1 MSYRVNT
8 VRLMGGKGLLLT
20 ALLVMGLV
28 LYPLVA
34 ISQIGGARGSS
45 TGAPITSLLNEQT
58 CTAPDCHDDGEVNSG
73 SGSVVIEAPMQYT
86 PGQAV
91 AFKVRVEED
100 GRQTFG
106 FQAAVKAISDTM
118 DFHNHVGTLEVVDA
132 VITRIVVGNYVTHT
146 EDGIGQ
152 NEWMVR
158 WVAPAD
164 ETRPV
169 TIYAAGNA
177 ANGDGEDRGDHIYT
191 TSWTMTPNTPTA
203 IEEEPTPEAFTLDRA
218 YPNPFSTATTIR
230 YTLRRAAPVT
240 LSVYDALGR
249 RVRVLD
255 QGRQAA
261 GTHTVHLEA
270 EGLSAWLYLYE
281 LRTPEARETRPMMVM
296 R

>member
-1 MSYRVNT
+1 MR
-8 VRLMGGKGLLLT
+8 GKGLLLT
-20 ALLVMGLV
+20 ILLVLGLV
-28 LYPLVA
+28 LYPLIA
-34 ISQIGGARGSS
+34 LSQIGGARGSS
-45 TGAPITSLLNEQT
+45 TGAPITSILNEQT
-58 CTAPDCHDDGEVNSG
+58 CTAADCHDDGEVNTG
-73 SGSVVIEAPMQYT
+73 SGSVTIEAPMQYT
-86 PGQAV
+86 PGEPV
-91 AFKVRVEED
+91 EFTVRVEED

-106 FQAAVKAISDTM
+106 FQAAVKAVSDTM
-118 DFHNHVGTLEVVDA
+118 DFHDHVGTLEVVDA
-132 VITRIVVGNYVTHT
+132 AITRIIVGNYVTHT
-146 EDGIGQ
+146 EDGIEQ

-158 WVAPAD
+158 WAAPAD

-191 TSWTMTPNTPTA
+191 TSWTMTANTPTA
-203 IEEEPTPEAFTLDRA
+203 VEEEPTPAVFTLERA
-218 YPNPFSTATTIR
+218 YPNPFRTATTIR

-255 QGRQAA
+255 QGSQAA
-261 GTHTVHLEA
+261 GTHTVRLGV
-270 EGLSAWLYLYE
+270 EGLAAGLYLYE